1 MKKGPKAERPVSPDT
16 LNAELWAKVQRI
28 IKKDRI
34 SIADARRVQAV
45 GLLPFDR
52 GWNVWRSLCEPYYLG
67 EKIPQQPSC
76 LAEHFL
82 FIFRKNPEVCLEI
95 LEAVTN
101 HMRGRTQVA
110 AAVARDFCRVE
121 LESSGVIVR
130 SLEKKGINVST
141 LAIDQQR
148 SKIRKASM
156 KLQAAEQAEI
166 NPDKKRPTPSG

>member
-1 MKKGPKAERPVSPDT
+1 
-16 LNAELWAKVQRI
+16 
-28 IKKDRI
+28 
-34 SIADARRVQAV
+34 
-45 GLLPFDR
+45 
-52 GWNVWRSLCEPYYLG
+52 
-67 EKIPQQPSC
+67 
-76 LAEHFL
+76 
-82 FIFRKNPEVCLEI
+82 
-95 LEAVTN
+95 
-101 HMRGRTQVA
+101 MRGRTQVA